1 MHRVQP
7 FLSLAAITKASMSDP
22 AIPYEI
28 GLIEDLADPEEA
40 MAYLT
45 AALEDGDQA
54 SIRLA
59 LTHAIEAQEIGQDD
73 DDWRFSPEG
82 WTRFRALMAQAK
94 ESIKAGRTLSSD
106 EFWMQART
114 RYKDM
119 ILTP

>member
-45 AALEDGDQA
+45 AALEDRNQA
-54 SIRLA
+54 LIRLA
-59 LTHAIEAQEIGQDD
+59 LSHVIQAQEIGQDD

-82 WTRFRALMAQAK
+82 
-94 ESIKAGRTLSSD
+94 
-106 EFWMQART
+106 
-114 RYKDM
+114 
-119 ILTP
+119 